1 MKKLFL
7 YLSIFPFLSFT
18 QNYNGPESI
27 EYNPLNQTYFISN
40 SGNGQILELDENNNL
55 SFFVGSDESGN
66 NLNMGPHGLELV
78 EEYIGTKWIGQILYV
93 CSGGRLYG
101 YDTYGNQILNYNIG
115 GSFLNGI
122 TQKKN
127 LISGQVDLFI
137 TDFSEKKLYQY
148 NIDENT
154 HYEICSFNKNPNGV
168 YYDGITNRLLVVC
181 WGGNAPIYEIDLTNN
196 SYNTLIT
203 TGLSNLDGITMDQC
217 GNFYISAW
225 SSNAIHKYNSDFSEN
240 EIIIDGLN
248 NPADIFYNQ
257 FDNTIAIP
265 NSGNNTVDLI
275 NYNCNNNNIPNYNTT
290 NYVIKR
296 IDLLGR
302 EVTKQGFN
310 IEIYDNGFIKKTFLL
325 N

>member
-1 MKKLFL
+1 MKQLFL
-7 YLSIFPFLSFT
+7 HLTIFPFLLFT

-27 EYNPLNQTYFISN
+27 EYNPLNQTYFVSN
-40 SGNGQILELDENNNL
+40 SGNGQILELNYNNNL
-55 SFFVGSDESGN
+55 SVFAN
-66 NLNMGPHGLELV
+66 NINTGPYGLELV
-78 EEYIGTKWIGQILYV
+78 EEYIGEKWVGQILYV

-101 YDTYGNQILNYNIG
+101 YDAYGNQVLNYNME

-127 LISGQVDLFI
+127 LISGQVELFI
-137 TDFSEKKLYQY
+137 TDFLDKKLYIY
-148 NIDENT
+148 NTEENN
-154 HYEICSFNKNPNGV
+154 HYEVCSFNKNPNGV
-168 YYDGITNRLLVVC
+168 YYDNLTNRLIVVC

-203 TGLSNLDGITMDQC
+203 TSLSNLDGITMDQC

-225 SSNAIHKYNSDFSEN
+225 SSNAIHKYNSDFSET

-257 FDNTIAIP
+257 FDNTIGIP

-275 NYNCNNNNIPNYNTT
+275 NYNCNTNNMPNYTTT
-290 NYVIKR
+290 NYIIKR

-302 EVTKQGFN
+302 EATKQGFN
-310 IEIYDNGFIKKTFLL
+310 IEIYNNGVIKKTFLL
-325 N
+325 D